1 MIRVLSAVLT
11 ASVCLFQPAL
21 VTAALAE
28 DHDDHSHH
36 EGGMDGVRTVHAW
49 AQATTGKSAF
59 VFVDI
64 ENNSDR
70 DIAITGGESEIAASV
85 ELVGFQLKDGEPDYV
100 VLPPVPIK
108 AGTEMTLAPDGL
120 ALRLNGLTTPLL
132 QGAEHEI
139 EIEFDFG
146 HIEMF
151 FQVEAADA
159 RHHSHVGHQH

>member
-11 ASVCLFQPAL
+11 ASVCLFPPAL

-49 AQATTGKSAF
+49 AQATTAKTAF

-85 ELVGFQLKDGEPDYV
+85 ELVGFRLKDGEPDYV
-100 VLPPVPIK
+100 VLPPVPITQASSSSK
-108 AGTEMTLAPDGL
+108 SISELYSGQTISCPGWPTAK
-120 ALRLNGLTTPLL
+120 RLPL
-132 QGAEHEI
+132 
-139 EIEFDFG
+139 
-146 HIEMF
+146 
-151 FQVEAADA
+151 
-159 RHHSHVGHQH
+159 

>member
-11 ASVCLFQPAL
+11 ASICFSQPVFVA
-21 VTAALAE
+21 TALAE

-36 EGGMDGVRTVHAW
+36 EGEVDGVRTVHAW
-49 AQATTGKSAF
+49 ARATTGKTAF

-64 ENNSDR
+64 ENESDR
-70 DIAITGGESEIAASV
+70 DIAITGGESEIASSV
-85 ELVGFQLKDGEPDYV
+85 ELVGFRLKDGEPDYV

-108 AGTEMTLAPDGL
+108 AGTEMVLTPDGL
-120 ALRLNGLTTPLL
+120 SLRLNGLATPLV
-132 QGAEHEI
+132 QGEEHEI

-151 FQVEAADA
+151 FQVEASDA